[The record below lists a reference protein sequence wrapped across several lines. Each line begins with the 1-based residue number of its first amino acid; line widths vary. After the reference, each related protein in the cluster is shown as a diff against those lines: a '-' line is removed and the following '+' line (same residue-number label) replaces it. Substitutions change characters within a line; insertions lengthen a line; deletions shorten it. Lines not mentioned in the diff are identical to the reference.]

1 MDKGLNFLKSL
12 DISDKLLGCLSEEQ
26 ARYLVLLLQER
37 HVLPHEQR
45 ELGIKAISAAKR
57 KHPEVIYMLLYSSI
71 SISQIKELP
80 RDKLESLHEILLS
93 HPWDFDTHLR
103 SYLVDAQSKKAAK
116 GEDTNRML
124 KLKFS

>member
-1 MDKGLNFLKSL
+1 MDKDLNFLKSL
-12 DISDKLLGCLSEEQ
+12 DISDKLLDCLSAEQ

-37 HVLPHEQR
+37 HISPHEQR
-45 ELGIKAISAAKR
+45 EFSIKAISAVKR

-93 HPWDFDTHLR
+93 HPWDFDAHLR
-103 SYLVDAQSKKAAK
+103 SYLIDAQSKNTAK
-116 GEDTNRML
+116 GEDVNRAL